1 LGPTAHAR
9 GHETGH
15 DAVAR
20 CSSRTHSDTLG
31 LATARA
37 RSSSGEG
44 LRARWA
50 ETLASVESRRE
61 PWRRPDECFSSE
73 AGAGARSARRSLSRE
88 RSSGR
93 SASPGCSSSSK
104 SICGASANRASTRRA
119 RADPFAGNQTPATD
133 SRRLIPS
140 CRLVRS
146 CVGWGSAICGRCEA
160 APLRS
165 GFRPPV
171 PRPGRERQLRYLEP
185 IVGPDPSRSAGDVSL
200 PASCAARSHRRKDPV
215 PTPSGGRE
223 SGALRP
229 TSPALRWPA
238 ARR

>member
-1 LGPTAHAR
+1 VPGVTKCVRPDVSVLCPRKPSATDVEAPD
-9 GHETGH
+9 EKL
-15 DAVAR
+15 
-20 CSSRTHSDTLG
+20 TLSPS
-31 LATARA
+31 RA
-37 RSSSGEG
+37 RRRHISADR
-44 LRARWA
+44 RA
-50 ETLASVESRRE
+50 
-61 PWRRPDECFSSE
+61 CF
-73 AGAGARSARRSLSRE
+73 
-88 RSSGR
+88 
-93 SASPGCSSSSK
+93 SSK

-146 CVGWGSAICGRCEA
+146 CVGWGSVICGRCEA

-165 GFRPPV
+165 GFRRPV

>member
-1 LGPTAHAR
+1 MALNR
-9 GHETGH
+9 S
-15 DAVAR
+15 VR
-20 CSSRTHSDTLG
+20 CRHCGWLYATR
-31 LATARA
+31 TARSLRWYRLSHDCGSPDNRGLSA
-37 RSSSGEG
+37 RS
-44 LRARWA
+44 
-50 ETLASVESRRE
+50 
-61 PWRRPDECFSSE
+61 SSE

-146 CVGWGSAICGRCEA
+146 CVGWGPAICGRCEA

-229 TSPALRWPA
+229 TSPAQRWPA

>member
-1 LGPTAHAR
+1 MPPAHGWESPGAPLPLRTTPASPRRRWAHAR
-9 GHETGH
+9 S
-15 DAVAR
+15 R
-20 CSSRTHSDTLG
+20 C
-31 LATARA
+31 
-37 RSSSGEG
+37 RS
-44 LRARWA
+44 
-50 ETLASVESRRE
+50 ESR
-61 PWRRPDECFSSE
+61 D
-73 AGAGARSARRSLSRE
+73 GAATRDR
-88 RSSGR
+88 
-93 SASPGCSSSSK
+93 SSSK

-146 CVGWGSAICGRCEA
+146 CVGWGSVICGRCEA

-165 GFRPPV
+165 GFRRPV

-215 PTPSGGRE
+215 PTPSGGRG

>member
-1 LGPTAHAR
+1 MIASG
-9 GHETGH
+9 GCIS
-15 DAVAR
+15 R
-20 CSSRTHSDTLG
+20 C
-31 LATARA
+31 AKRA
-37 RSSSGEG
+37 EGSAEKGRRRSSATRVLAPVLAPVREER
-44 LRARWA
+44 LRGTIGYRW
-50 ETLASVESRRE
+50 
-61 PWRRPDECFSSE
+61 
-73 AGAGARSARRSLSRE
+73 
-88 RSSGR
+88 
-93 SASPGCSSSSK
+93 SSK

-146 CVGWGSAICGRCEA
+146 CAGSGSVICGRWEA

-165 GFRPPV
+165 GLRRPV

-238 ARR
+238 VRR

>member
-1 LGPTAHAR
+1 MSGRAARQPVSKNRRPPAR
-9 GHETGH
+9 GDGKTSV
-15 DAVAR
+15 DR
-20 CSSRTHSDTLG
+20 DSWLSSD
-31 LATARA
+31 
-37 RSSSGEG
+37 
-44 LRARWA
+44 
-50 ETLASVESRRE
+50 
-61 PWRRPDECFSSE
+61 

-229 TSPALRWPA
+229 TSPAQRWPA